1 MFKLKLTEY
10 KDTTKRSMCKALT
23 YRVLSVS
30 LTFVISLII
39 TGKLS
44 WATAIAGAEAVTKMF
59 LYFTHERA
67 WNKIKWGK
75 EKK

>member
-30 LTFVISLII
+30 LTFLISLII

-44 WATAIAGAEAVTKMF
+44 WAGTIAGVEVLTKMF
-59 LYFTHERA
+59 LYYAHERV
-67 WNKIKWGK
+67 WDRVS
-75 EKK
+75 